1 MAVKPY
7 RMGTIKASSGN
18 VALRKA
24 RKEYPSYVIV
34 RVKLDEPSF
43 KLKKGASHPKQYNVF
58 GKKR

>member
-7 RMGTIKASSGN
+7 RMGTIKASSSD

-24 RKEYPSYVIV
+24 RREYPNYVV
-34 RVKLDEPSF
+34 DKVKLDTPSF